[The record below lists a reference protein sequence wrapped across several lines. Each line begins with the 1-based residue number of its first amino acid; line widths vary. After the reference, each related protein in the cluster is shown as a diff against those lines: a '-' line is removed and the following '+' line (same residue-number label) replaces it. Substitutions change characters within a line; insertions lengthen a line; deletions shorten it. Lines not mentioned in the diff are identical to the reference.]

1 MVFNI
6 ILLIYFNTIRIVLS
20 FMFKF
25 KFMKQ
30 LIICLYIVLNVLFS
44 RTVYHIP
51 IEGTIDLGL
60 PPYIERSIKEA
71 EDNNALSII
80 FEVNTFGGRV
90 DAATQIKDAILDSK
104 VPTVAFI
111 NKRAISAGALISLS
125 CEKIYMTG
133 GGTIGATTAVD
144 MSGNKAS
151 EKVISYMR
159 EEMASTAE
167 KRGRNKYIARGMV
180 DEELEFPN
188 KIKKEYITTD
198 NEVDTLKT
206 IIYYLVIDNDTVY
219 VDDIEG
225 RKQGNLITLTTE
237 QALKYKIADKSADTF
252 ESVLD
257 SLGLSNVNVLKKSEN
272 WSEAFVRFL
281 TNPVVASLLTTF
293 GFLGIL
299 FELQSPGWGIPGSVG
314 LICLILSLSASYIAE
329 LATMNDLLVVLIGL
343 LLILLEAFFIPGF
356 GIPGIAG
363 IAFILWGLYL
373 LLLPDVPVGGE
384 VLSQASN
391 GLIIGIIG
399 GIIGLFFLFRA
410 MTRTK
415 FWRDLTSPDI
425 QKKEDGYV
433 ASFGWEK
440 LVGEEAI
447 TETDLHPSGWIVV
460 NNERI
465 FAVSEGN
472 FIEKNVKVIIL
483 SVDGNRVVV
492 RKN

>member
-1 MVFNI
+1 MNI
-6 ILLIYFNTIRIVLS
+6 IRQVASSIV
-20 FMFKF
+20 KF
-25 KFMKQ
+25 KYMKR
-30 LIICLYIVLNVLFS
+30 IIFYFCIAFGISLAN
-44 RTVYHIP
+44 TVYHIP

-60 PPYIERSIKEA
+60 PPFIERSIAEA
-71 EDNNALSII
+71 EENNAKAII

-125 CEKIYMTG
+125 CEKVFMAG
-133 GGTIGATTAVD
+133 GATIGATTAVD
-144 MSGNKAS
+144 MQGNKAS

-159 EEMASTAE
+159 EEMAATAE
-167 KRGRNKYIARGMV
+167 KRGRDKYIARGMV

-188 KIKKEYITTD
+188 KVMKEFINDGEVIDTIKTK
-198 NEVDTLKT
+198 V
-206 IIYYLVIDNDTVY
+206 YYLVIDGDTVT

-237 QALKYKIADKSADTF
+237 QSLKYKIADASIENF
-252 ESVLD
+252 EAVLD
-257 SLGLSNVNVLKKSEN
+257 TLGFSNLVVNKTTEN
-272 WSEAFVRFL
+272 WSENFVRFL

-299 FELQSPGWGIPGSVG
+299 FELQSPGWGIPGSIG

-329 LATMNDLLVVLIGL
+329 LATMSDLLVVLMG
-343 LLILLEAFFIPGF
+343 ILFLMLEAFVFPGF
-356 GIPGIAG
+356 GLAGVAG
-363 IAFILWGLYL
+363 IVFILWGLYL
-373 LLLPDVPVGGE
+373 LLLPDVPVGEE

-399 GIIGLFFLFRA
+399 GLVGLVLLFRA
-410 MTRTK
+410 MTKTK

-440 LVGEEAI
+440 LVGEEAL
-447 TETDLHPSGWIVV
+447 TETDLHPSGWINVGK
-460 NNERI
+460 ERV
-465 FAVSEGN
+465 FALSEGN
-472 FIEKNVKVIIL
+472 FIDKNEKVVIL

-492 RKN
+492 RKK

>member
-1 MVFNI
+1 MNI
-6 ILLIYFNTIRIVLS
+6 IRQVASSIVKFKYMKRIIIYFCVAFCISLAN
-20 FMFKF
+20 
-25 KFMKQ
+25 
-30 LIICLYIVLNVLFS
+30 
-44 RTVYHIP
+44 TVYHIP

-60 PPYIERSIKEA
+60 PPFIERSIAEA
-71 EDNNALSII
+71 EENNAKAII

-104 VPTVAFI
+104 VPTIAFI

-125 CEKIYMTG
+125 CEKVFMAG
-133 GGTIGATTAVD
+133 GATIGATTAVD
-144 MSGNKAS
+144 MQGNKAS

-159 EEMASTAE
+159 EEMAATAE
-167 KRGRNKYIARGMV
+167 KRGRDKYIARGMV

-188 KIKKEYITTD
+188 KVMKEFINDGEVIDTIKTK
-198 NEVDTLKT
+198 V
-206 IIYYLVIDNDTVY
+206 YYLVIDGDTVT

-237 QALKYKIADKSADTF
+237 QSLKYKIADASIENF
-252 ESVLD
+252 EAVLD
-257 SLGLSNVNVLKKSEN
+257 TLGFSNLVVNKTTEN
-272 WSEAFVRFL
+272 WSENFVRFL

-299 FELQSPGWGIPGSVG
+299 FELQSPGWGIPGSIG

-329 LATMNDLLVVLIGL
+329 LATMSDLLVVLMGML
-343 LLILLEAFFIPGF
+343 FLMLEAFVFPGF
-356 GIPGIAG
+356 GLAGVAG
-363 IAFILWGLYL
+363 IVFILWGLYL
-373 LLLPDVPVGGE
+373 LLLPDVPVGEE

-399 GIIGLFFLFRA
+399 GLVGLVLLFRA
-410 MTRTK
+410 MTKTK

-440 LVGEEAI
+440 LVGEEAL
-447 TETDLHPSGWIVV
+447 TETDLHPSGWINVGK
-460 NNERI
+460 ERV
-465 FAVSEGN
+465 FALSEGN
-472 FIEKNVKVIIL
+472 FIDKNEKVVIL

-492 RKN
+492 RKK

>member
-1 MVFNI
+1 MNI
-6 ILLIYFNTIRIVLS
+6 IRQVASSMVKFKYMKRIIIYFCIAFSISLAETI
-20 FMFKF
+20 
-25 KFMKQ
+25 
-30 LIICLYIVLNVLFS
+30 
-44 RTVYHIP
+44 YHIP

-60 PPYIERSIKEA
+60 PPFIERSIAEA
-71 EDNNALSII
+71 EENNARTII

-125 CEKIYMTG
+125 CEKVFMAG
-133 GGTIGATTAVD
+133 GATIGATTAVD
-144 MSGNKAS
+144 MQGNKAS

-159 EEMASTAE
+159 EEMAATAE
-167 KRGRNKYIARGMV
+167 KRGRDTYIARGMV

-188 KIKKEYITTD
+188 KVIKEFIND
-198 NEVDTLKT
+198 GEDIDTIKT
-206 IIYYLVIDNDTVY
+206 KVYYLVIDGDTVI

-237 QALKYKIADKSADTF
+237 QSLKYKIADASLENF
-252 ESVLD
+252 EAVLD
-257 SLGLSNVNVLKKSEN
+257 TLGFSNLAVNKTTEN
-272 WSEAFVRFL
+272 WSENFVRFL

-299 FELQSPGWGIPGSVG
+299 FELQSPGWGIPGSIG
-314 LICLILSLSASYIAE
+314 LICLALSLSASYIAE
-329 LATMNDLLVVLIGL
+329 LATMSDLLV
-343 LLILLEAFFIPGF
+343 ILMGMLFLMLEAFVFPGF
-356 GIPGIAG
+356 GVAGVAG
-363 IAFILWGLYL
+363 IIFILWGLYL
-373 LLLPDVPVGGE
+373 LLLPDVPVGEE

-399 GIIGLFFLFRA
+399 GLVGLVLLFRA
-410 MTRTK
+410 MTKTK

-440 LVGEEAI
+440 LVGQEAL
-447 TETDLHPSGWIVV
+447 TETDLHPSGWINVG
-460 NNERI
+460 NERV
-465 FAVSEGN
+465 FALSEGN
-472 FIEKNVKVIIL
+472 FIDKDVKVVIL

-492 RKN
+492 RKK

>member
-1 MVFNI
+1 MNI
-6 ILLIYFNTIRIVLS
+6 IRQVASSIV
-20 FMFKF
+20 KF
-25 KFMKQ
+25 KYMKR
-30 LIICLYIVLNVLFS
+30 IIFYFCIAFGISLAN
-44 RTVYHIP
+44 TVYHIP

-60 PPYIERSIKEA
+60 PPFIERSIAEA
-71 EDNNALSII
+71 EENNAKAII

-125 CEKIYMTG
+125 CEKVFMAG
-133 GGTIGATTAVD
+133 GATIGATTAVD
-144 MSGNKAS
+144 MQGNKAS

-159 EEMASTAE
+159 EEMAATAE
-167 KRGRNKYIARGMV
+167 KRGRDKYIARGMV

-188 KIKKEYITTD
+188 KVMKEFINDGEVIDTIKTK
-198 NEVDTLKT
+198 V
-206 IIYYLVIDNDTVY
+206 YYLVIDGDTVT

-237 QALKYKIADKSADTF
+237 QSLKYKIADASIENF
-252 ESVLD
+252 EAVLD
-257 SLGLSNVNVLKKSEN
+257 TLGFSNLVVNKTTEN
-272 WSEAFVRFL
+272 WSENFVRFL

-299 FELQSPGWGIPGSVG
+299 FELQSPGWGIPGSIG

-329 LATMNDLLVVLIGL
+329 LATMSDLLVVLMGML
-343 LLILLEAFFIPGF
+343 FLMLEAFVFPGF
-356 GIPGIAG
+356 GLAGVAG
-363 IAFILWGLYL
+363 IVFILWGLYL
-373 LLLPDVPVGGE
+373 LLLPDVPVGEE

-399 GIIGLFFLFRA
+399 GLVGLVLLFRA
-410 MTRTK
+410 MTKTK

-440 LVGEEAI
+440 LVGKEAL
-447 TETDLHPSGWIVV
+447 TETDLHPSGWINVGK
-460 NNERI
+460 ERV
-465 FAVSEGN
+465 FALSEGN
-472 FIEKNVKVIIL
+472 FIDKNEKVVIL

-492 RKN
+492 RKK

>member
-1 MVFNI
+1 MP
-6 ILLIYFNTIRIVLS
+6 
-20 FMFKF
+20 KF
-25 KFMKQ
+25 KLMKQ
-30 LIICLYIVLNVLFS
+30 LIIYFYIAFNILLSN
-44 RTVYHIP
+44 TVYHIP

-60 PPYIERSIKEA
+60 PPFIERSIKEA
-71 EDNNALSII
+71 ENNNASSII

-104 VPTVAFI
+104 VRTVAFI

-159 EEMASTAE
+159 EEMAATAE

-188 KIKKEYITTD
+188 KIKIEYITAD
-198 NEVDTLKT
+198 NEVDTIKT
-206 IIYYLVIDNDTVY
+206 MIYYLVIDNDTVF

-237 QALKYKIADKSADTF
+237 QALKYGIADRSADTF
-252 ESVLD
+252 DSVLD
-257 SLGLSNVNVLKKSEN
+257 SLGFSKATILKTSEN
-272 WSEAFVRFL
+272 WSENFVRFL

-299 FELQSPGWGIPGSVG
+299 FELQSPGWGIPGSIG

-329 LATMNDLLVVLIGL
+329 LATMTDLLVVLIGL
-343 LLILLEAFFIPGF
+343 LLIALEAIVIPGF

-373 LLLPDVPVGGE
+373 LLLPDVPVSE
-384 VLSQASN
+384 DILSQASN
-391 GLIIGIIG
+391 GLMIGIIG
-399 GIIGLFFLFRA
+399 GIFGLVLLFRA
-410 MTRTK
+410 MTKTK
-415 FWRDLTSPDI
+415 FWRDLTSPDG

-433 ASFGWEK
+433 ASFGWVN
-440 LVGEEAI
+440 LVGENAL
-447 TETDLHPSGWIVV
+447 TETDLHPSGWIIV

-472 FIEKNVKVIIL
+472 FIDKNVNVIIL
-483 SVDGNRVVV
+483 TVDGNRVVV
-492 RKN
+492 RKK

>member
-1 MVFNI
+1 MKRI
-6 ILLIYFNTIRIVLS
+6 IFYFCIAFGISLAN
-20 FMFKF
+20 
-25 KFMKQ
+25 
-30 LIICLYIVLNVLFS
+30 
-44 RTVYHIP
+44 TVYHIP

-60 PPYIERSIKEA
+60 PPFIERSIAEA
-71 EDNNALSII
+71 EENNAKAII

-125 CEKIYMTG
+125 CEKVFMAG
-133 GGTIGATTAVD
+133 GATIGATTAVD
-144 MSGNKAS
+144 MQGNKAS

-159 EEMASTAE
+159 EEMAATAE
-167 KRGRNKYIARGMV
+167 KRGRDKYIARGMV

-188 KIKKEYITTD
+188 KVMKEFINDGEVIDTIKTK
-198 NEVDTLKT
+198 V
-206 IIYYLVIDNDTVY
+206 YYLVIDGDTVT

-237 QALKYKIADKSADTF
+237 QSLKYKIADASIENF
-252 ESVLD
+252 EAVLD
-257 SLGLSNVNVLKKSEN
+257 TLGFSNLVVNKTTEN
-272 WSEAFVRFL
+272 WSENFVRFL

-299 FELQSPGWGIPGSVG
+299 FELQSPGWGIPGSIG

-329 LATMNDLLVVLIGL
+329 LATMSDLLVVLMGML
-343 LLILLEAFFIPGF
+343 FLMLEAFVFPGF
-356 GIPGIAG
+356 GLAGVAG
-363 IAFILWGLYL
+363 IVFILWGLYL
-373 LLLPDVPVGGE
+373 LLLPDVPVGEE

-399 GIIGLFFLFRA
+399 GLVGLVLLFRA
-410 MTRTK
+410 MTKTK

-440 LVGEEAI
+440 LVGEEAL
-447 TETDLHPSGWIVV
+447 TETDLHPSGWINVGK
-460 NNERI
+460 ERV
-465 FAVSEGN
+465 FALSEGN
-472 FIEKNVKVIIL
+472 FIDKNEKVVIL

-492 RKN
+492 RKK

>member
-1 MVFNI
+1 MNI
-6 ILLIYFNTIRIVLS
+6 IRQVASSIV
-20 FMFKF
+20 KF
-25 KFMKQ
+25 KYMKR
-30 LIICLYIVLNVLFS
+30 IIFYFCITFGISLAN
-44 RTVYHIP
+44 TVYHIP

-60 PPYIERSIKEA
+60 PPFIERSIAEA
-71 EDNNALSII
+71 EENNAKAII

-125 CEKIYMTG
+125 CEKVFMAG
-133 GGTIGATTAVD
+133 GATIGATTAVD
-144 MSGNKAS
+144 MQGNKAS

-159 EEMASTAE
+159 EEMAATAE
-167 KRGRNKYIARGMV
+167 KRGRDKYIARGMV

-188 KIKKEYITTD
+188 KVMKEFINDGEVIDTIKTK
-198 NEVDTLKT
+198 V
-206 IIYYLVIDNDTVY
+206 YYLVIDGDTVT

-237 QALKYKIADKSADTF
+237 QSLKYKIADASIENF
-252 ESVLD
+252 EAVLD
-257 SLGLSNVNVLKKSEN
+257 TLGFSNLVVNKTTEN
-272 WSEAFVRFL
+272 WSENFVRFL

-299 FELQSPGWGIPGSVG
+299 FELQSPGWGIPGSIG

-329 LATMNDLLVVLIGL
+329 LATMSDLLVVLMGML
-343 LLILLEAFFIPGF
+343 FLMLEAFVFPGF
-356 GIPGIAG
+356 GLAGVAG
-363 IAFILWGLYL
+363 IVFILWGLYL
-373 LLLPDVPVGGE
+373 LLLPDVPVGEE

-399 GIIGLFFLFRA
+399 GLVGLVLLFRA
-410 MTRTK
+410 MTKTK

-440 LVGEEAI
+440 LVGEEAL
-447 TETDLHPSGWIVV
+447 TETDLHPSGWINVGK
-460 NNERI
+460 ERV
-465 FAVSEGN
+465 FALSEGN
-472 FIEKNVKVIIL
+472 FIDKNEKVVIL

-492 RKN
+492 RKK